1 MTFEQFKKR
10 ARRRF
15 KKIKR
20 FVRKYVRFLIRHTK
34 AKDYSVLFYTVTGL
48 ILLIVLISLLVSGIA
63 SLFKKDNTAT
73 TTTETTISS
82 SEEYISEE
90 VPDIK
95 TQAQSIY
102 DRNKDMLILV
112 NQENLL
118 SKDYSFTHHTLNC
131 GMDVDERIYDDML
144 NMLNDLNKEDLHY
157 TIISAYRSNQEQT
170 DLIKKRVSEY
180 MSQGMTEDDAYTE
193 AYKSIQKPGAS
204 EHESGLCFD
213 VASEGTS
220 VLDESVATQQTAVW
234 LVNNS
239 YKYGFILRY
248 PKDKEN
254 LTGITYE
261 PWHFRYVGKEAAAF
275 MYEND
280 LCLEEFHQLITK

>member
-1 MTFEQFKKR
+1 MTFDLLKKR
-10 ARRRF
+10 VRRRL

-20 FVRKYVRFLIRHTK
+20 FVRKYIRFLIRHTK
-34 AKDYSVLFYTVTGL
+34 AKDYSVLFYTIVGF
-48 ILLIVLISLLVSGIA
+48 ILLVVLISLLVSGIS
-63 SLFKKDNTAT
+63 SLFKKSNDTAAT
-73 TTTETTISS
+73 TEMVTISS
-82 SEEYISEE
+82 EENTSEE

-95 TQAQSIY
+95 TQAESIY
-102 DRNKDMLILV
+102 DSNKDMLILV

-118 SKDYSFTHHTLNC
+118 SQDYTFTHHTLNC
-131 GMDVDERIYDDML
+131 GMDVDQRIYDDML

-157 TIISAYRSNQEQT
+157 TIISAYRSHEDQT
-170 DLIKKRVSEY
+170 ALVNTRVAEY
-180 MSQGMTEDDAYTE
+180 MEKGMTEDEAYAET
-193 AYKSIQKPGAS
+193 YKSIQKPGAS

-213 VASEGTS
+213 VASEGTV
-220 VLDESVATQQTAVW
+220 VLDESVAAQQTAVW
-234 LVNNS
+234 LANNS

-248 PKDKEN
+248 PKEKEN

-280 LCLEEFHQLITK
+280 LCLEEFHQLISK